1 MMTVKQYLQQI
12 KSHEASVRRLRDLL
26 HTIHC
31 EMSMLK
37 SPSYDS
43 DKVQSPN
50 SEDKMLNLIIRYS
63 ETEALLT
70 DEINRLLT
78 VRDKI
83 VRQIESLDNDKHRE
97 VLYLLYVKHMRW
109 DDIADTMHYSR
120 RRVEQLH
127 GNALLEFRNKNFV
140 EFRN

>member
-1 MMTVKQYLQQI
+1 MMTVKQYLSQI
-12 KSHEASVRRLRDLL
+12 KSHEDSVRRLQDLL
-26 HTIHC
+26 YTIHC

-43 DKVQSPN
+43 DRVQSSN
-50 SEDKMLNLIIRYS
+50 SEDKMLSLIIRYS
-63 ETEALLT
+63 ETETRLT

-78 VRDKI
+78 VREKI
-83 VRQIESLDNDKHRE
+83 IHQIESLENDKHRE

-109 DDIADTMHYSR
+109 DDIANAMHYSR

-127 GNALLEFRNKNFV
+127 GTALLEFQEKHFV

>member
-1 MMTVKQYLQQI
+1 MMTVKQYLLQI
-12 KSHEASVRRLRDLL
+12 KSHEDSVRRLQDALY
-26 HTIHC
+26 TIHC

-43 DKVQSPN
+43 DRVQSSN
-50 SEDKMLNLIIRYS
+50 SEDKMLSLIIRYS
-63 ETEALLT
+63 ETEARLT

-78 VRDKI
+78 VREKI
-83 VRQIESLDNDKHRE
+83 IHQIESLDNDKHRE

-109 DDIADTMHYSR
+109 DDIANAMHYSR

-127 GNALLEFRNKNFV
+127 GTALLEFQEKHFV